1 MEGRGDGMSSRRIS
15 NGKKRR
21 KMSNGRKS
29 RRMSSRM
36 GEEE

>member
-1 MEGRGDGMSSRRIS
+1 MSNGWKRRMS
-15 NGKKRR
+15 NGKKR
-21 KMSNGRKS
+21 KQMSNVRKS